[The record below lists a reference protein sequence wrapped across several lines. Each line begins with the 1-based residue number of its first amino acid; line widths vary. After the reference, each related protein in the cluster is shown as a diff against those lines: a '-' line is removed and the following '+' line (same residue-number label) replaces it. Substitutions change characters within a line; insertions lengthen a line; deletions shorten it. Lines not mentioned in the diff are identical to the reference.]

1 MNDEQGQPSGLDLR
15 DMRNEGI
22 FRGILGT
29 LGGLTWLVRLYFM
42 RRGNQSGATEI
53 SRSRNEGLKYVV
65 MISSGLL
72 GTIAGLAYI
81 IAPERMRWAALP
93 LPRWSRWVGAGL
105 YAASLPLFFW
115 SHHALG
121 ENWSTSLVIK
131 EQQTL
136 ISGGPYRW
144 VRHPMYTTIILSSLG
159 SFFLSA
165 NWVLGIAGL
174 GTSILCVARVGE
186 EEALMVE
193 EFGDQYRTYMRRTGR
208 FLPPLGLERI
218 LARPLTERSEL
229 NGTPL

>member
-1 MNDEQGQPSGLDLR
+1 MNNEQGQPSGLDLR
-15 DMRNEGI
+15 DTRNEGVFMRNEGI
-22 FRGILGT
+22 FRGILGAV
-29 LGGLTWLVRLYFM
+29 GGLSFLVRAYFM
-42 RRGNQSGATEI
+42 RQGSQSGAQII
-53 SRSRNEGLKYVV
+53 SRSRSEGLKYVV
-65 MISSGLL
+65 MVSFSPLA
-72 GTIAGLAYI
+72 TIAGLAYI
-81 IAPERMRWAALP
+81 IAAERMRWAARP

-115 SHHALG
+115 SHHTLG

-144 VRHPMYTTIILSSLG
+144 VRHPMYTAIILSSLG

-174 GTSILCVARVGE
+174 GTSTSCVARVGD

-193 EFGDQYRTYMRRTGR
+193 EFGEQYRAYMERTGR
-208 FLPPLGLERI
+208 FLPPLRV
-218 LARPLTERSEL
+218 ERSL
-229 NGTPL
+229 A